1 MGEIIHIDG
10 NNSILMGLNIVEAE
24 KLIQEREMS
33 TLGTK
38 SSVAG
43 VGAAGNLV
51 HKWAVVLEWNLDI

>member
-10 NNSILMGLNIVEAE
+10 NNSILMGLNVVEAE

-33 TLGTK
+33 TLPTK
-38 SSVAG
+38 SAG